1 MSDFIAP
8 ILLPPGVND
17 QRDRDFIAALSAVL
31 SDFKPSA
38 LVVQDALTAPSA
50 LLPIMVVEAALTDFI
65 SADMRED
72 LLRAMID
79 AAPEI
84 HATRGTVA
92 GVKKAL
98 ETIGISARWTQWWQE
113 GPKAHH
119 DTHKV
124 VLFVNDTV
132 INGHAPLDLPNQ
144 YAAARVIAAAKRHS
158 QDIAIQYGVRGEAT
172 IRIGAASRR
181 GRTVRIMAP
190 QLGDDSFSIS
200 SYAGAG
206 AYAVRSIRINAKA
219 A

>member
-17 QRDRDFIAALSAVL
+17 QRDRDVIAALSVVL

-113 GPKAHH
+113 EPKAYH

>member
-8 ILLPPGVND
+8 ILIPPGVND

-31 SDFKPSA
+31 AEFTPSA
-38 LVVQDALTAPSA
+38 LVVQDAFTAPAA
-50 LLPIMVVEAALTDFI
+50 LLPIMVIEAGLMDFV

-72 LLRAMID
+72 LLRTMID

-98 ETIGISARWTQWWQE
+98 ETIGVSARWTQWWQE
-113 GPKAHH
+113 EPKAHH

-144 YAAARVIAAAKRHS
+144 RAAARIIAAAKRWS

-172 IRIGAASRR
+172 IRLGAASRR

-190 QLGDDSFSIS
+190 QLGDEAFTIP
-200 SYAGAG
+200 SYAGTG
-206 AYAVRSIRINAKA
+206 AYALRSIRINAKA